1 MPPTAPHRS
10 RAHHIADQIREAI
23 IEARFD
29 FGEPIS
35 EESLAAAF
43 EVSRTPV
50 REALGQLQ
58 MQELVEVRPRA
69 GTFVFTPTMTD
80 ITALNEYRLLL
91 EVQAA
96 HLAIVRNQVALA
108 RDLAPLVTRLQRAV
122 TEEDTPAIGRLDTQV
137 HRTIVAHADNA
148 YLLRGYDM
156 ILPRAACLRAQLSR
170 RLAHEPHW
178 AFGDYE
184 NLSGYVRRGEI
195 DRLIATLT
203 DNSQR
208 TGELYRQVFLDGA
221 APVDTEISRLRA
233 RLTGA

>member
-1 MPPTAPHRS
+1 
-10 RAHHIADQIREAI
+10 
-23 IEARFD
+23 
-29 FGEPIS
+29 
-35 EESLAAAF
+35 
-43 EVSRTPV
+43 
-50 REALGQLQ
+50 
-58 MQELVEVRPRA
+58 
-69 GTFVFTPTMTD
+69 
-80 ITALNEYRLLL
+80 L
-91 EVQAA
+91 EIQAA

-184 NLSGYVRRGEI
+184 NLAGYVRRGEI